1 MVPVDEAELLQG
13 AALIRTRV
21 PDNDLRI
28 LAHLARDDREP
39 VLWAHVERGDVIVV
53 AVEVPLLVIR
63 LVVHD
68 AECRVVVDDAAVLV
82 VEEVV
87 AAALARGVP
96 VDEAQAQRIRAG
108 QREHAVRL
116 TRIVRPDVVRRRKG
130 HPLER
135 VVFERVV
142 ERILVLVEVADLRVI
157 VGRVEALP
165 IRRLRTEASPRQ
177 QGWPFARQDQAFGSL
192 RQRLGQRAAAHRSRE
207 EVLRTNFPRGRT
219 GRAVAL
225 RQTGRAAA
233 W

>member
-116 TRIVRPDVVRRRKG
+116 TRIVRPDVVRRREG

-225 RQTGRAAA
+225 RQTGRAAT